1 MTASRN
7 EPDNMEKL
15 LDRIERASEGQNLV
29 SIDEIMDSVGR
40 RSFGP
45 VLMFVGII
53 LVTPLSGVPGMPTTM
68 GLLVLLTLGQR
79 IIGRQHIWLPV
90 WLVGRRIPRSKLVRG
105 FSLVRPAA
113 RVLDSLTGP
122 RATILLKGP
131 GLDLMALT
139 CVIIAVFMPATE
151 LVPFSSSILGFA
163 LMLFGLAMMAKD
175 GIVALL
181 AWGLVISVPLLIF
194 AFG

>member
-1 MTASRN
+1 MTAPLN

-15 LDRIERASEGQNLV
+15 LDRIELASEGQNLV

-68 GLLVLLTLGQR
+68 GMLVLLTLGQR
-79 IIGRQHIWLPV
+79 IIGRKHIWLPV
-90 WLVGRRIPRSKLVRG
+90 WLVGRRMPRSKLVRG
-105 FSLVRPAA
+105 FEIFRPAA
-113 RVLDSLTGP
+113 RILDRLARP
-122 RATILLKGP
+122 RARILLKGP
-131 GLDLMALT
+131 ALDLMALT
-139 CVIIAVFMPATE
+139 CVVIAVFMPATE
-151 LVPFSSSILGFA
+151 VVPFSSSILGLA
-163 LMLFGLAMMAKD
+163 LMLFGVSMMAKD

-181 AWGLVISVPLLIF
+181 AWATTLSVPMLIF
-194 AFG
+194 SLG